1 MPRTVADQF
10 AESLIAVGF
19 RRVYGIIGDSLD
31 GLTDAIR
38 HQDKIEW
45 LHVRHERV
53 TAFTAGTY
61 VNQKRF
67 IPQIG
72 NSSPRPG
79 PKPSKSA
86 YRPICNRRQP
96 ARTYLSRDPIRPAY
110 RCAVVSPVV
119 DLLPSHWL

>member
-10 AESLIAVGF
+10 AESLVAVGF
-19 RRVYGIIGDSLD
+19 RRVHGIDGDSLD

-45 LHVRHERV
+45 LHVRHEPV
-53 TAFTAGTY
+53 TAFAAGTY

-67 IPQIG
+67 IPQIV
-72 NSSPRPG
+72 NSSPRPD
-79 PKPSKSA
+79 PKPLKSA

-96 ARTYLSRDPIRPAY
+96 ARTYLSQDPIRPAY
-110 RCAVVSPVV
+110 RCAVASPVV
-119 DLLPSHWL
+119 DLLSSLYL